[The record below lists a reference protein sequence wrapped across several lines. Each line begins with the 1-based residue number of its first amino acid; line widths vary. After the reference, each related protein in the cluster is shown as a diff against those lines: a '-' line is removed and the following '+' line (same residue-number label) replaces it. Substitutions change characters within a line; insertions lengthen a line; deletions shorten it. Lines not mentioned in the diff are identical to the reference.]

1 MYNSVEIS
9 KGLFHHV
16 KRLLQRFDFEISPRM
31 KKMDKNPKCF
41 FCNFTG
47 LTSPYS
53 PGGEI
58 YSFIS
63 KTPFSELR
71 K

>member
-1 MYNSVEIS
+1 MYNSVAIS

-31 KKMDKNPKCF
+31 KKSDKNPKCF

-47 LTSPYS
+47 
-53 PGGEI
+53 
-58 YSFIS
+58 
-63 KTPFSELR
+63 
-71 K
+71 